1 MNRYFNPL
9 LFGVLALCVTG
20 LWGCGQQKSGIVS
33 AKIHELES
41 RYAKLEEDFRTLQ
54 SASEQTRRRLS
65 AAEAQRAALEQEKA
79 DLTKQVE
86 GAIGE
91 RESLRKV
98 MSQRTVERDA
108 ARANLTQF
116 NKDLQALASRV
127 ESALNENP
135 ANPNAAVIPTSR
147 RNE

>member
-1 MNRYFNPL
+1 MRYFSPL
-9 LFGVLALCVTG
+9 LFGVLALCVMS

-41 RYAKLEEDFRTLQ
+41 RYSKLEEDFRTLQ
-54 SASEQTRRRLS
+54 LASEQTRKRLS
-65 AAEAQRAALEQEKA
+65 AAESQRVALEHEKA

-86 GAIGE
+86 ETVGE
-91 RESLRKV
+91 RDSLRKA
-98 MSQRTVERDA
+98 MSQRTVERDS
-108 ARANLTQF
+108 ARSHLSQL

-127 ESALNENP
+127 ESALNDNS
-135 ANPNAAVIPTSR
+135 ANPNPAIIPTSR